1 MLLMD
6 ITISTYFKY
15 VFIAFG
21 AVTALIAAFFS
32 IRKFYQW
39 LRPVRIKPSCYFD
52 GSGPGTVRATIINT
66 SSESLYIVRCDARG
80 TYSFRRIAFTHLRK
94 PFIPPRLYPVV
105 RFGAVYY
112 TLLNEHRKIE
122 PFEPA
127 KLEYKLVDAPLNG
140 LLTPYFL
147 IEVELSNG
155 RIFRSSKM
163 RTPKKWQFLGMPL
176 DKLPNKGVERTG

>member
-6 ITISTYFKY
+6 MTISTYFKY
-15 VFIAFG
+15 AGIAIG
-21 AVTALIAAFFS
+21 AVTALITVFFYM
-32 IRKFYQW
+32 RKFYQW
-39 LRPVRIKPSCYFD
+39 LCPVRIKPSCYFD

-66 SSESLYIVRCDARG
+66 SSESLYIVRCNARG

-94 PFIPPRLYPVV
+94 PFIPPRLYSVV
-105 RFGAVYY
+105 RFGAVSY
-112 TLLNEHRKIE
+112 TLLYEHRKIE

-127 KLEYKLVDAPLNG
+127 KLEYKLVDTTLHG

-163 RTPKKWQFLGMPL
+163 QTPKRWQYLGMPL